1 MNFRVG
7 LLPKQGW
14 RTHSEHGGLKKKA
27 VSLQSIFSI
36 DTSRGVV
43 PRARVVEKMSLAIRP
58 RGCVFLSPGVIV
70 LYGKKYRDNSRY
82 SEHAHVTQ
90 RSFLFRRFQEE
101 KNAHTHNCG
110 PRRFLQFVRAFSRQ
124 VFIMNIMQF
133 GSALSTTKR
142 GKPTPCDATSIF
154 SF

>member
-1 MNFRVG
+1 MNFRVD

-101 KNAHTHNCG
+101 KNAHTHTQLWSSSFPSICQG
-110 PRRFLQFVRAFSRQ
+110 ILQTGFHHEYHAVRF
-124 VFIMNIMQF
+124 
-133 GSALSTTKR
+133 SAI
-142 GKPTPCDATSIF
+142 DN
-154 SF
+154 